1 MRGHREYAVVASWV
15 RGVGNRIPPRC
26 QLLSDDRLMEVSVR
40 IRLCHARH
48 LVLFLGLAAACGRER
63 SGQTEVQ
70 PQFTSAAPA
79 PIDTGLAT
87 FTALTS
93 IRKLADGRVL
103 LSDPRER
110 SLFVA
115 DGNFRHAEQLGRVG
129 DGPGEYRLAAPLWRL
144 RGDSTLMIDMFGRR
158 WLILIGARIVAT
170 VPPTNPAVLA
180 VRSYGFSLDSLGKI
194 LLLQN
199 GATAADSQV
208 MILLDRATGAQTAIG
223 HLPPPVP
230 GSDVVPAYPHVY
242 VSVGMSPDGW
252 IAIVYPDPYRVD
264 WRDPAGRWVRGPTLD
279 VPVIPVTD
287 EERDFVLD
295 RQRAGSRPDV
305 QADELQWPRTIPVV
319 NTRHQMIF
327 APTGELLVPRV
338 PSARSPEAS
347 YDVIDRRGALV
358 GSLRLKV
365 DEHILGQADRELFV
379 VSVREDGF
387 QVLRSV
393 AWPGDLVVSR

>member
-1 MRGHREYAVVASWV
+1 MTEDG
-15 RGVGNRIPPRC
+15 
-26 QLLSDDRLMEVSVR
+26 
-40 IRLCHARH
+40 IRLIRRRSTIWATA
-48 LVLFLGLAAACGRER
+48 LALTTGCAEEPA
-63 SGQTEVQ
+63 
-70 PQFTSAAPA
+70 PPPIASAEQA

-110 SLFVA
+110 SLFVVDA
-115 DGNFRHAEQLGRVG
+115 NFRHAEQLGRVG

-144 RGDSTLMIDMFGRR
+144 RGDSTLMVDMFGRR
-158 WLILIGARIVAT
+158 WLIMIGARIVAT
-170 VPPTNPAVLA
+170 VPPTDPAVLA
-180 VRSYGFSLDSLGKI
+180 VRSFAFSLDTLGKI

-208 MILLDRATGAQTAIG
+208 MTLLDRATGAQTAIG

-230 GSDVVPAYPHVY
+230 GSDVVRAYPLLSRPNPVIA
-242 VSVGMSPDGW
+242 PDGW
-252 IAIVYPDPYRVD
+252 IAIVHPDPYRVD
-264 WRDPAGRWVRGPTLD
+264 WRDPTGRWVRGPTLD

-295 RQRAGSRPDV
+295 RLRAGSRPDV

-319 NTRHQMIF
+319 NGGRRMIF

-338 PSARSPEAS
+338 PSARSPEPS

-358 GSLRLKV
+358 GSVRLNV
-365 DEHILGQADRELFV
+365 DERILGQADRELFV